1 MKKVLT
7 AFLAAGL
14 VLGTTSPAHAA
25 DVKDVTISGSGSTA
39 IKNLLDVCIPAYQQE
54 TGATVN
60 YAGGGSGAGRTALAK
75 GTVDFAFSDA
85 PYGASDSKPNSFI
98 YVPAAQFPLAIFA
111 KIDGYTGKLNLSPKS
126 VSGIFAGTITKWNDA
141 SILAD
146 NTTNV
151 TSVDKKTKKKVTTK
165 SVAKLPA
172 TDITVWYRSD
182 KSGSTGI
189 LTNWLTSLVPETWKK
204 AGEQTFTAAFPGTIP
219 AGVFQGGS
227 GSDGVANG
235 VASKNGSI
243 GYAET
248 SYATERKLTVI
259 NIQNNVGE
267 FIAPTAAATAI
278 FNNSFKPGDN
288 GTIAIDPTEKVKGGY
303 TLAGYTYGLA
313 YGDKAD
319 KHPKLQG
326 AVADFFEY
334 VVGTC
339 AQKNAESK
347 GYAPLTGSL
356 AALARTGIAKIK

>member
-1 MKKVLT
+1 MKKVVT

-25 DVKDVTISGSGSTA
+25 DVKDITISGSGSTA
-39 IKNLLDVCIPAYQQE
+39 VKNLLDVCIPAYQKE

-60 YAGGGSGAGRTALAK
+60 YAGGGSGAGRSALAK

-85 PYGASDSKPNSFI
+85 AYGSSESKPVSFT

-111 KIDGYTGKLNLSPKS
+111 KIEGFTGKINLSPNS
-126 VSGIFAGTITKWNDA
+126 VSGIFGGTIKKWNDA

-146 NTTNV
+146 NTTSV
-151 TSVDKKTKKKVTTK
+151 TTVDKKTKKKVTTK

-189 LTNWLTSLVPETWKK
+189 LTNWLAKLVPATWTK

-219 AGVFQGGS
+219 AGVFQGAS

-267 FIAPTAAATAI
+267 YIAPTAAATAI
-278 FNNSFKPGDN
+278 FNNSFKPSEN
-288 GTIAIDPTEKVKGGY
+288 GTITIDPTEKVKGGY

-326 AVADFFEY
+326 GVADFFEY
-334 VVGTC
+334 VVGAC
-339 AQKNAESK
+339 ATKFAEEK
-347 GYAPLTGSL
+347 GYAPLTGNL
-356 AALARTGIAKIK
+356 LALARTQIALVK